1 MRLLLVLMTSK
12 IYFLNRF
19 LKKCL
24 FSDEMRVTANR
35 EKFEWFS
42 KNIWDAAKHPD
53 ILWFGIIRKLNYKT
67 LWKCWVSLILIF
79 FDDLEHFDYFVP
91 QIIWKFI
98 NRLLPPPNLKK
109 KIINKNLF
117 FYRPEPSTQKP
128 ADNDD
133 QDNNGQWKP
142 DPNPGQW
149 EWKPPTTTTTE
160 TSFIETSNVAQ
171 PLSGDYKVVCCK

>member
-42 KNIWDAAKHPD
+42 KKIRDAAKHPD

-109 KIINKNLF
+109 KSSIKTCFFTGQNHQPKNRPTMMIKIIMG
-117 FYRPEPSTQKP
+117 
-128 ADNDD
+128 
-133 QDNNGQWKP
+133 NG
-142 DPNPGQW
+142 NRILIRGNGNGNH
-149 EWKPPTTTTTE
+149 PP
-160 TSFIETSNVAQ
+160 Q
-171 PLSGDYKVVCCK
+171 QLLKPLSLKLAMWLNR

>member
-1 MRLLLVLMTSK
+1 MFIFWWNASK
-12 IYFLNRF
+12 YNRQTV
-19 LKKCL
+19 KNSNISK
-24 FSDEMRVTANR
+24 
-35 EKFEWFS
+35 
-42 KNIWDAAKHPD
+42 KNIRDASKHPD
-53 ILWFGIIRKLNYKT
+53 FLLFGMIRKLDYKT
-67 LWKCWVSLILIF
+67 LWKCWVSLNLIF

-98 NRLLPPPNLKK
+98 NRLLPPPNLE

-117 FYRPEPSTQKP
+117 FYRPEPAKPKPTTQKP

-171 PLSGDYKVVCCK
+171 PLSGDYKVVCCKY